1 MTNDDIIIRVTHAFL
16 RPYPILA
23 GEAVLLSGPARIGRQ
38 VRLYLTPTT
47 YKTLTLESEMTASR
61 WDPKQTL
68 RSFTYSGA
76 IIDPSEIQGE
86 AWLTTMSYEEARR
99 YSEKHPMSEPE
110 TAATAGSIPP
120 LTQQGS

>member
-1 MTNDDIIIRVTHAFL
+1 MTNNDIIIRVTHAFL
-16 RPYPILA
+16 RPFPILA

-61 WDPKQTL
+61 FDLKKTL
-68 RSFTYSGA
+68 RSFTYTGA
-76 IIDPSEIQGE
+76 TIEPSEIQGE

-99 YSEKHPMSEPE
+99 YSKQHPTNEPE
-110 TAATAGSIPP
+110 TASKAGAAPAS
-120 LTQQGS
+120 